1 MVAMVTTVAMVT
13 CCHGCHGNMV
23 AMVTSDGN
31 MVAMVTRDGNMV
43 AKVTREG
50 NSYSSLSGLTAAS
63 PPSLLLKGTRVRLLE
78 GTRVRSI

>member
-63 PPSLLLKGTRVRLLE
+63 PPSLLLRVPML
-78 GTRVRSI
+78 

>member
-1 MVAMVTTVAMVT
+1 
-13 CCHGCHGNMV
+13 MV

-63 PPSLLLKGTRVRLLE
+63 PPSLLLRRTRVRLVKE
-78 GTRVRSI
+78 NQD